1 MVLSGQSIRKRGII
15 TPFHE
20 RTVFKGMTFGLGPAG
35 YDIRLDGD
43 WVLSGHGFV
52 IASSI
57 EHFTMPNDVL
67 ATVHNKSTLIRVGL
81 DAAHDTV
88 IEPGWRGVL
97 TLEIENKKDTPL
109 HVTHGQPIAQILF
122 WPTDEPCELPYDGRY
137 QDQEA
142 GPQYARF
149 EQMVVK

>member
-1 MVLSGQSIRKRGII
+1 MPLSGQTIRARGII

-20 RTVFKGMTFGLGPAG
+20 RTVFEGMSFGVGPAG

-43 WVLSGHGFV
+43 YYVPSKGFV

-57 EHFTMPNDVL
+57 EHFNMPVDVL
-67 ATVHNKSTLIRVGL
+67 ATVHNKSTLIRMGI

-97 TLEIENKKDTPL
+97 TLEIENKGPHPL
-109 HVTHGQPIAQILF
+109 QLEHGMPIAQILF
-122 WPTDEPCELPYDGRY
+122 WLTDEPCEQVYSGKY

-142 GPQYARF
+142 GPQGARF
-149 EQMVVK
+149 EGMVIK